1 MVEIIASFLVV
12 LWLLGLFAVF
22 DIGVYVH
29 ILFGVAVLMILVRLV
44 RRANAQQ
51 NV

>member
-1 MVEIIASFLVV
+1 VVEIIASFLVV

-22 DIGVYVH
+22 DIGVYV
-29 ILFGVAVLMILVRLV
+29 LFGVAVLMILVRLV